1 MKDKYFIDSNI
12 IVYAHDHSEKK
23 KYNISKKLILNG
35 IMDENIVISTQ
46 VLSEF
51 FVTVTKKIK
60 KKLPVKTARKEINLL
75 KSLQIIEI
83 DIDLILLAIDIS
95 QKYKLSY
102 WDSLIISAAKR
113 SGATVIYTEDMNP
126 GQIIESIKIINPFE

>member
-35 IMDENIVISTQ
+35 IMNENIVISTQ

-60 KKLPVKTARKEINLL
+60 KKLPVKTARKEIDLL

-83 DIDLILLAIDIS
+83 DIDLILLAIDILL
-95 QKYKLSY
+95 KYKLSY

-113 SGATVIYTEDMNP
+113 SGATVIYTEDMNA
-126 GQIIESIKIINPFE
+126 GQKIESIKIINPFE